1 MRSVLLALAA
11 LAVLAPPAQAQLFGL
26 GRKRPAPP
34 PTPPSEQIW
43 PYPNPDPQSWWDEK
57 RPDPPEAADPLGDRR
72 VSRGQRLTPIDNGID
87 PSTYRLW
94 GLTPLQWQLL
104 RGGEFIIEV
113 WVRPARNVRQ
123 SIVRVTVREDG
134 KTFVQ
139 GRAGLACCDAGI
151 GRRIGF
157 DVEMPEG
164 SAQTFLPLRDLPIW
178 QTPREVQVVRNAQTT
193 DVVCVSGVGYDL
205 TLLTARGARNLH
217 RDCDDVSIGQ
227 TADVLETVLKAAMG
241 HDPRF
246 DVLFRNNIDFSQERQ
261 AYQEFAA
268 GGGVLKAAPRNRT
281 APPGQETAPEP
292 PPP

>member
-1 MRSVLLALAA
+1 MRSVVLALAA
-11 LAVLAPPAQAQLFGL
+11 LAVVSSPAQAQFIF
-26 GRKRPAPP
+26 GRKPPPAPAAP
-34 PTPPSEQIW
+34 PDEPIW

-57 RPDPPEAADPLGDRR
+57 RPDPPEAADPLGERR
-72 VSRGQRLTPIDNGID
+72 ISRGQRVIPIDNGID

-157 DVEMPEG
+157 DVEAPEG

-178 QTPREVQVVRNAQTT
+178 ETPREVQVVRNATTT

-205 TLLTARGARNLH
+205 TLLTARGARSLH
-217 RDCDDVSIGQ
+217 RDCDEVSIGQ
-227 TADVLETVLKAAMG
+227 AADVLETVLKAAMG
-241 HDPRF
+241 HEPRF
-246 DVLFRNNIDFSQERQ
+246 DVLFRNKIDFSLERQ

-268 GGGVLKAAPRNRT
+268 AGGVLKAAPRNRT
-281 APPGQETAPEP
+281 AAPGAENAPQP
-292 PPP
+292 GS

>member
-1 MRSVLLALAA
+1 MRSAVLALAA
-11 LAVLAPPAQAQLFGL
+11 LAALAGPAQAQFPFG
-26 GRKRPAPP
+26 RRQAPPAPP
-34 PTPPSEQIW
+34 SAEPVW

-57 RPDPPEAADPLGDRR
+57 RPAPPEAADPLGERR
-72 VSRGQRLTPIDNGID
+72 VARGQRPTPIDNGID

-94 GLTPLQWQLL
+94 GLTPLQWQLV
-104 RGGEFIIEV
+104 RGGEFVLEV

-134 KTFVQ
+134 KTFLQ
-139 GRAGLACCDAGI
+139 GRAGFACCEAGI

-157 DVEMPEG
+157 DVELPEG
-164 SAQTFLPLRDLPIW
+164 SEKTFLALRDLALW
-178 QTPREVQVVRNAQTT
+178 DSPREVQVVRNASTT
-193 DVVCVSGVGYDL
+193 DVVCVAGVGYDL

-227 TADVLETVLKAAMG
+227 TAEVLEPVLKAAMG

-246 DVLFRNNIDFSQERQ
+246 DVLFRNKVDFSLERQ
-261 AYQEFAA
+261 AYQEFTA

-281 APPGQETAPEP
+281 AAPGQENAPQP
-292 PPP
+292 AG